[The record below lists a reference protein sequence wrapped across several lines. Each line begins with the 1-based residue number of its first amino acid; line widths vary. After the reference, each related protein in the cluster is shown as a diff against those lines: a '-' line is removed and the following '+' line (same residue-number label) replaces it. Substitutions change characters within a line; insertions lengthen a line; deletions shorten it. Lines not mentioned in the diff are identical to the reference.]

1 MMQTPKSLMYM
12 IWSWLEWLELV
23 IGFKRVQDTHGI
35 QKLQYQ
41 SREAKTIG
49 GCVKNY
55 FEELF
60 SIIWS

>member
-1 MMQTPKSLMYM
+1 M
-12 IWSWLEWLELV
+12 EWLELV

-49 GCVKNY
+49 GCEKNY